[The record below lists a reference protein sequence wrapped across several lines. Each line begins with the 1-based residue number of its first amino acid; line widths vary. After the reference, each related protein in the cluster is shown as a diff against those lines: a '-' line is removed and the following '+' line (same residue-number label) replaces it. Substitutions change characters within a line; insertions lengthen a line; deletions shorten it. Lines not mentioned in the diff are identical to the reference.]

1 MSKIFNMPSTLN
13 NNIQSI
19 EKLIDLNSKT
29 THIINEEIII
39 DFRNTKWIDSNIFAI
54 LGLIFNYAIY
64 KGNKIKFMLSRT
76 NNLFKMFYNIGFVKK
91 DDYNENYYI
100 GFREFTTNDTTK
112 FEEYLDKSAKNMFVK
127 NIEEIYIKNFKKV
140 LVECF
145 SNVKHSTSNKVIIS
159 GGVSKKYKTVSVS
172 ICNLGKTILEKYNT
186 RYPEN
191 AFDDDIKAI
200 KWAIKRSNT
209 TKVNSVGGL
218 GLSILYNFIEN
229 TKGELW
235 IISGKGYFHTNF
247 KNSKKENEYTFN
259 QEFNG
264 TIITLK
270 IPNYSNVKDFR
281 VNLDENL
288 KLDKAILKLLEEMF

>member
-1 MSKIFNMPSTLN
+1 MPSTLN